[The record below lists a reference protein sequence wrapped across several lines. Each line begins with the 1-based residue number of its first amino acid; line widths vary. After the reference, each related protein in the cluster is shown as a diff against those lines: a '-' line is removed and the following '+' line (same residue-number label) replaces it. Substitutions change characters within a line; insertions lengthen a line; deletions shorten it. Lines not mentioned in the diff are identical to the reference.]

1 MKKLTLKNPGLCM
14 LALCI
19 PIPVLLTGIIVL
31 IAMWPKIGSEV
42 IRVVLMIILSA
53 AIIFYLVRIVSV
65 LLVLDL
71 IRQARLDICRENG
84 YFELPSTVA
93 DPACA
98 ADFIEQQ
105 LKKDGYSQWDI
116 HPMGKYTPQL
126 FVTKHSFSPVSGG
139 VDQALLV
146 YTVDRLDKKT
156 CHTIA
161 DDALR
166 RLESHFETKKTRLEQ
181 PNRGLAFCILAD
193 ELDEN
198 TAGWANW
205 AADGITTAVGNLNAC
220 FVDFAAQ
227 RVYFD
232 GRPYKG
238 NTSSER
244 LAQKMLCR
252 AVLGWTEKKLP
263 PMEGAVLTDEQKH
276 QLAEWDSTTLAV
288 FLKDFQRNKNDDGQ
302 KAMEEQFS
310 RMKDGAFDRD
320 EDYLYYKEN
329 GALLTI
335 PYFVEEM
342 RPDHLLLLP
351 FDSWEYPRTKKL
363 PKREK
368 QRIEEAMERYLQR
381 ERLTSSY
388 FIEETDLK

>member
-1 MKKLTLKNPGLCM
+1 MKKLTLKNPGICM
-14 LALCI
+14 LVLCI

-31 IAMWPKIGSEV
+31 IAMWPNIGSEV

-53 AIIFYLVRIVSV
+53 AIIIYLVRIVSV

-71 IRQARLDICRENG
+71 SARPVSIYAGRTAILKCPAQ
-84 YFELPSTVA
+84 FA

-98 ADFIEQQ
+98 ADMIEQR
-105 LKKDGYSQWDI
+105 LKNDGYSQWDI

-166 RLESHFETKKTRLEQ
+166 RLESHFKTKKTRLEQ

-193 ELDEN
+193 ELEN
-198 TAGWANW
+198 TAEWANW

-232 GRPYKG
+232 GRAYKG

-276 QLAEWDSTTLAV
+276 QLAEWDSTTLV
-288 FLKDFQRNKNDDGQ
+288 DFLKDFQKNKNDDGQ

-320 EDYLYYKEN
+320 EDYLY
-329 GALLTI
+329 
-335 PYFVEEM
+335 
-342 RPDHLLLLP
+342 
-351 FDSWEYPRTKKL
+351 
-363 PKREK
+363 
-368 QRIEEAMERYLQR
+368 
-381 ERLTSSY
+381 
-388 FIEETDLK
+388 